1 MKIKNQ
7 MIIEALESYIQRLRE
22 CDANEVAISS
32 YVDLLNEFEEVKL
45 TVEDFIQAQQ

>member
-32 YVDLLNEFEEVKL
+32 YVDLLNEFEEVEL